1 MSSMCT
7 ACMMPVY
14 HRGAL
19 PWLLLAG
26 LHVPCLADPP
36 LLLLLLLLQ
45 VTPAATS
52 SPKPSCLPTT

>member
-1 MSSMCT
+1 MMSSMCT

-36 LLLLLLLLQ
+36 LLLLLQ

>member
-1 MSSMCT
+1 MMSSMCT

-45 VTPAATS
+45 VTHPALNPPA
-52 SPKPSCLPTT
+52 CLQPNT

>member
-1 MSSMCT
+1 MSSICT

-36 LLLLLLLLQ
+36 LLLLLLLQ

>member
-1 MSSMCT
+1 MMSSICT

-36 LLLLLLLLQ
+36 LLLLLLQ
-45 VTPAATS
+45 VTPAALN
-52 SPKPSCLPTT
+52 PPACLQPNT